1 MFQIPQCDIE
11 WICVRTVPTL
21 TIGAHLQA
29 FKDETNWPW
38 HYQSIL
44 ELLQNIW
51 KLDDYWRGGGRG
63 TDSLVAD
70 KKKIY
75 I

>member
-1 MFQIPQCDIE
+1 MFQSPQCDIE

-44 ELLQNIW
+44 ALLQNI
-51 KLDDYWRGGGRG
+51 
-63 TDSLVAD
+63 
-70 KKKIY
+70 
-75 I
+75 